1 MSIDIF
7 ALVAAFGGGV
17 FGASVGALPAFIL
30 TGVVAII
37 GGIASVFGTVVD
49 GNLVVAA
56 DYVTNMAF
64 GSFLGPHVAFAGG
77 VAAAAYAKKI
87 GASENGAD
95 IATSC
100 NGYGN
105 PSILAVGGVFGII
118 GYIIAAIVLFIFG
131 TVLPIGTDNPGMT
144 VFISGCIARLAFGKR
159 GLLSD
164 ANVRAPLSKGGA
176 LGNMLLISIG
186 YAIVVSGVYVVL
198 AGTVK
203 DVAVLSNYHV
213 VIFGLAAVSLVFAEM
228 GQPLYGWHHIGI
240 ISAEGAMAGY
250 AIGGAGM
257 AMILGIVM
265 GLVAGILQDFET
277 CFMNSDVDSHIDGPA
292 FAIFISTIIISI
304 IKLVA

>member
-7 ALVAAFGGGV
+7 ALIAAFGGGV
-17 FGASVGALPAFIL
+17 FGASIGALPGFIL

-37 GGIASVFGTVVD
+37 GGIASVAAPG
-49 GNLVVAA
+49 A
-56 DYVTNMAF
+56 DYVTYMAF
-64 GSFLGPHVAFAGG
+64 GSFLGPHVCFAGG

-87 GASENGAD
+87 GATENGAD

-105 PSILAVGGVFGII
+105 PSILAVGGVFGVI
-118 GYIIAAIVLFIFG
+118 GYIIAAVVAFVFG
-131 TVLPIGTDNPGMT
+131 GLIPNVFTDNPGMT

-164 ANVRAPLSKGGA
+164 ASVRAPLSKGGA
-176 LGNMLLISIG
+176 LGNMLIMSIA
-186 YAIVVSGVYVVL
+186 YSLVVSGVYVVL
-198 AGTVK
+198 AGSVE
-203 DVAVLSNYHV
+203 DVAILGSYHV
-213 VIFGLAAVSLVFAEM
+213 VIFGLAAVSLVFAEI

-240 ISAEGAMAGY
+240 ISAEAAMAGY
-250 AIGGAGM
+250 AMGGAGM
-257 AMILGIVM
+257 AMILGLVM

-304 IKLVA
+304 IKIAGGIA

>member
-37 GGIASVFGTVVD
+37 GGIASVAAPG
-49 GNLVVAA
+49 A
-56 DYVTNMAF
+56 DYVTYMAF

-118 GYIIAAIVLFIFG
+118 GYIIAAIVAFVFG
-131 TVLPIGTDNPGMT
+131 GLIPNVFTDNPGMT

-164 ANVRAPLSKGGA
+164 ASVRAPLSKGGA

-198 AGTVK
+198 AGTVE
-203 DVAVLSNYHV
+203 DVAILGSYHV

-228 GQPLYGWHHIGI
+228 GQALYGWHHIGI
-240 ISAEGAMAGY
+240 ISAEAAMAGY
-250 AIGGAGM
+250 AMGGAGM

-277 CFMNSDVDSHIDGPA
+277 CFLNSDVDSHIDGPA

-304 IKLVA
+304 IKIAGGIA

>member
-37 GGIASVFGTVVD
+37 GGIASVAAPG
-49 GNLVVAA
+49 A
-56 DYVTNMAF
+56 DYVTYMAF
-64 GSFLGPHVAFAGG
+64 GSFVGPHIAFAGG

-118 GYIIAAIVLFIFG
+118 GYIIAAIVAFVFG
-131 TVLPIGTDNPGMT
+131 GLIPNVFTDNPGMT

-198 AGTVK
+198 AGTVE
-203 DVAVLSNYHV
+203 DVAILGSYHV
-213 VIFGLAAVSLVFAEM
+213 VIFGFAAVSLVFAEM

-240 ISAEGAMAGY
+240 ISAEAAMAGY
-250 AIGGAGM
+250 AMGGAGM

-277 CFMNSDVDSHIDGPA
+277 CFLNSDVDSHIDGPA

-304 IKLVA
+304 IKIAGGIA

>member
-37 GGIASVFGTVVD
+37 GGIASVAAPG
-49 GNLVVAA
+49 A
-56 DYVTNMAF
+56 DYVTYMAF
-64 GSFLGPHVAFAGG
+64 GSFLGPHIAFAGG

-118 GYIIAAIVLFIFG
+118 GYIIAAIVAFVFGGLIPNLF
-131 TVLPIGTDNPGMT
+131 TDNPGMT

-164 ANVRAPLSKGGA
+164 ASVRAPLSKGGA

-186 YAIVVSGVYVVL
+186 YALVVSGVYVVL
-198 AGTVK
+198 AGTVE
-203 DVAVLSNYHV
+203 DVAILGSYHV
-213 VIFGLAAVSLVFAEM
+213 VVFGLAAVSLVFAEM

-240 ISAEGAMAGY
+240 ISAEAAMAGY
-250 AIGGAGM
+250 AMGGAGM

-277 CFMNSDVDSHIDGPA
+277 CFLNSDVDSHIDGPA

-304 IKLVA
+304 IKIAGGIA

>member
-37 GGIASVFGTVVD
+37 GGIASVAAPG
-49 GNLVVAA
+49 A
-56 DYVTNMAF
+56 DYVTYMAF

-118 GYIIAAIVLFIFG
+118 GYIIAAIVAFVFG
-131 TVLPIGTDNPGMT
+131 GLIPNVFTDNPGMT

-164 ANVRAPLSKGGA
+164 ASVRAPLSKGGA

-198 AGTVK
+198 AGTVE
-203 DVAVLSNYHV
+203 DVAILGSYHV

-240 ISAEGAMAGY
+240 ISAEAAMAGY
-250 AIGGAGM
+250 AMGGAGM

-277 CFMNSDVDSHIDGPA
+277 CFLNSDVDSHIDGPA

-304 IKLVA
+304 IKIAGGIA

>member
-37 GGIASVFGTVVD
+37 GGIASVAAPG
-49 GNLVVAA
+49 A
-56 DYVTNMAF
+56 DYVTYMAF

-118 GYIIAAIVLFIFG
+118 GYIIAAIVAFVFG
-131 TVLPIGTDNPGMT
+131 GLIPNVFTDNPGMT

-164 ANVRAPLSKGGA
+164 ASVRAPLSKGGA

-198 AGTVK
+198 AGTVE
-203 DVAVLSNYHV
+203 DVAILGSYHV

-228 GQPLYGWHHIGI
+228 GQALYGWHHIGI
-240 ISAEGAMAGY
+240 ISAEAAMAGY
-250 AIGGAGM
+250 AMGGAGM

-277 CFMNSDVDSHIDGPA
+277 CFLNSDVDSHIDGPA
-292 FAIFISTIIISI
+292 FAIFILSLIHI
-304 IKLVA
+304 

>member
-7 ALVAAFGGGV
+7 ALIAAFGGGV
-17 FGASVGALPAFIL
+17 FGASIGALPGFIL

-37 GGIASVFGTVVD
+37 GGIASVAAPG
-49 GNLVVAA
+49 A
-56 DYVTNMAF
+56 DYVTYMAF
-64 GSFLGPHVAFAGG
+64 GSFLGPHVCFAGG

-87 GASENGAD
+87 GATENGAD

-105 PSILAVGGVFGII
+105 PSILAVGGVFGVI
-118 GYIIAAIVLFIFG
+118 GYIIAAVVAFVFG
-131 TVLPIGTDNPGMT
+131 GLIPNVFTDNPGMT

-164 ANVRAPLSKGGA
+164 ASVRAPLSKGGA
-176 LGNMLLISIG
+176 LGNMLIMSIA
-186 YAIVVSGVYVVL
+186 YSLVVSGVYVVL
-198 AGTVK
+198 AGSVE
-203 DVAVLSNYHV
+203 DVAILGSYHV

-240 ISAEGAMAGY
+240 ISAEAAMAGY
-250 AIGGAGM
+250 AMGGAGM
-257 AMILGIVM
+257 AMILGLVM

-304 IKLVA
+304 IKIAGGIA